1 MSAISRAIWRRWRSA
16 WRRWSL
22 WTALIA
28 LVVSMLVTMVWLAGR
43 YEASQV
49 QTRLERDA
57 ADAVSDV
64 RVALNRNL
72 QSLQALHASD
82 PGLLA
87 WEVEAA
93 ELLRLQ
99 RELVRLEWRDNAM
112 RLRTHVQ
119 TPYRALM
126 WDRGMRENSHSEAN
140 QACSTARRLSA
151 PAYSGSYYQ
160 PHADGLGSEL
170 MELCL
175 PLSVNGRAS
184 GFLIAT
190 YSLQSVLADMVGA
203 SLTRS
208 QEASFTE
215 PDGTRLAV
223 LGASRRGTRM
233 FTAQ

>member
-1 MSAISRAIWRRWRSA
+1 
-16 WRRWSL
+16 
-22 WTALIA
+22 
-28 LVVSMLVTMVWLAGR
+28 MLVTMVWLAGR

-49 QTRLERDA
+49 QSHLERDT
-57 ADAVSDV
+57 ADAVSDI
-64 RVALNRNL
+64 RAALTRNL
-72 QSLQALHASD
+72 QSLQALNSGD

-87 WEVEAA
+87 WEVEASD
-93 ELLRLQ
+93 LLRNQ
-99 RELVRLEWRDNAM
+99 RELVRLEWRDSAM

-119 TPYRALM
+119 SPYRAVL
-126 WDRGMRENSHSEAN
+126 WDRGLREHNHSEAS
-140 QACSTARRLSA
+140 QACSTARRLSS

-160 PHADGLGSEL
+160 PHVDGLGSEL

-175 PLSVNGRAS
+175 PLTANGRPT
-184 GFLIAT
+184 GFLVAT

-223 LGASRRGTRM
+223 LGATRRGSRM
-233 FTAQ
+233 FTAQQLVD

>member
-1 MSAISRAIWRRWRSA
+1 MSTISRAIWRRWRSA

-126 WDRGMRENSHSEAN
+126 WDR
-140 QACSTARRLSA
+140 ACARTAIRKPTRRAA
-151 PAYSGSYYQ
+151 P
-160 PHADGLGSEL
+160 H
-170 MELCL
+170 
-175 PLSVNGRAS
+175 
-184 GFLIAT
+184 
-190 YSLQSVLADMVGA
+190 GA
-203 SLTRS
+203 
-208 QEASFTE
+208 
-215 PDGTRLAV
+215 
-223 LGASRRGTRM
+223 
-233 FTAQ
+233 